1 MVVFQNRGLQ
11 MAIILRKLYQKCK
24 FCLLFALTYGGC
36 QPLQEDLDKEL
47 VKTCLGI
54 ENEIRTYSRTDSAKA
69 IFLCQKLETMFPR
82 SDYAKVITHIGYA
95 EVYERWGE
103 KIRANHHTDTALMI
117 AKKRKF
123 YREEAY
129 VYLQKFD
136 LSENY
141 EDGLEYLQK
150 FEVLQKS
157 KNIADP
163 ILLYRFYFK
172 FGYYYH
178 ELNDKLS
185 AQSYFQKS
193 LEISRKNKLFLEESN
208 SLNALSMLQ
217 NDRLNYTS
225 ALTLIDSAI
234 TICNRWFPEECGDH
248 YFQKAIALFGMKR
261 YDLSEEATHE
271 AQKRYTSHPKPYNPG
286 IVEVLLGDIY
296 VQREKY
302 KEAEKKYLIFLGK
315 AVYPSTKIWAYNKLS
330 RLYSHIH
337 NYKDAWMNLQ
347 KLSQL
352 KDSVYSNERGDLLLT
367 KRTEFKLYEQ
377 EQQFKEKE
385 MKYRF
390 LLFVAISAAV
400 VTAVFL
406 FFIYRNKQLKTR
418 LSALEQEKLQQE
430 VEFEQRKVAAS
441 SLQLTH
447 YNDLLK
453 NVKKEIDKIRDNTP
467 QQPVRDQIKT
477 LTKSI
482 ENNLGG
488 ENEWDKFKLHFEA
501 VSPYFFGNLKKQ
513 TPALTDLDLKHC
525 AYLKLNL
532 TPKQVARILGINP
545 KSVTLSRVRIKK
557 KIQLPENVPLGEFL
571 QKI

>member
-1 MVVFQNRGLQ
+1 
-11 MAIILRKLYQKCK
+11 MAIILRKLYQNCK
-24 FCLLFALTYGGC
+24 FCLLFALAYSGC
-36 QPLQEDLDKEL
+36 QPLQEDLDKKL
-47 VKTCLGI
+47 VKACLGV
-54 ENEIRTYSRTDSAKA
+54 ENDIRTYSRTDSAKA
-69 IFLCQKLETMFPR
+69 ILLCRKLEKTFPE
-82 SDYAKVITHIGYA
+82 SDYAKVIAQIGYA

-103 KIRANHHTDTALMI
+103 KAVANRHIDTALRI
-117 AKKRKF
+117 AQKRKY

-129 VYLQKFD
+129 VYLKKFD
-136 LSENY
+136 LSVNY
-141 EDGLEYLQK
+141 EDGLEFLQK
-150 FEVLQKS
+150 FEGLQKS
-157 KNIADP
+157 KNITDP
-163 ILLYRFYFK
+163 ILLYRFYIK
-172 FGYYYH
+172 FGYYYY

-193 LEISRKNKLFLEESN
+193 LEVSRKNKFFLEESN

-217 NDRLNYTS
+217 NDRSNYTY

-234 TICNRWFPEECGDH
+234 TIGNRWFPEESGDH
-248 YFQKAIALFGMKR
+248 YFQKAITLLEMKR
-261 YDLSEEATHE
+261 YDLSEEATLK
-271 AQKRYTSHPKPYNPG
+271 AQYLYTSHPKPYNPG
-286 IVEVLLGDIY
+286 IVEVLLGDIH
-296 VQREKY
+296 VQQKKF
-302 KEAEKKYLIFLGK
+302 KEAEKKYLIFLSK

-330 RLYSHIH
+330 RLYSLTH

-390 LLFVAISAAV
+390 SLFMAISAV
-400 VTAVFL
+400 VITVVFL
-406 FFIYRNKQLKTR
+406 FFIYRNRQLKSK
-418 LSALEQEKLQQE
+418 LNALKQEKLQQE
-430 VEFEQRKVAAS
+430 IELEQRKVAAS

-447 YNDLLK
+447 YNHLLK

-467 QQPVRDQIKT
+467 QQPVREQIKL

-501 VSPYFFGNLKKQ
+501 VSPHFFENLKKLA
-513 TPALTDLDLKHC
+513 PALTDLDLKHC

-532 TPKQVARILGINP
+532 TPKQVAQILGINP

-557 KIQLPENVPLGEFL
+557 KIQLPENEKLGDFL
-571 QKI
+571 QNI

>member
-1 MVVFQNRGLQ
+1 
-11 MAIILRKLYQKCK
+11 MAIILRKLYQNCK
-24 FCLLFALTYGGC
+24 FCLLFALACSSC
-36 QPLQEDLDKEL
+36 QPLEEDLDKEL
-47 VKTCLGI
+47 VKVSLGI
-54 ENEIRTYSRTDSAKA
+54 ENEIRTYSRTDSYKA
-69 IFLCQKLETMFPR
+69 ILLCQKLERIFPE
-82 SDYAKVITHIGYA
+82 SDYAKVIAQIGYA

-103 KIRANHHTDTALMI
+103 KIRANRHTDTALRL
-117 AKKRKF
+117 AQKRKY

-136 LSENY
+136 LSVNY

-150 FEVLQKS
+150 FEGLQKL
-157 KNIADP
+157 KNITDP
-163 ILLYRFYFK
+163 VLLYRFYFK
-172 FGYYYH
+172 FGYYFH
-178 ELNDKLS
+178 ELNDNLS

-193 LEISRKNKLFLEESN
+193 LEVSRKNKFFLEESN

-217 NDRLNYTS
+217 NDRLNYTA
-225 ALTLIDSAI
+225 ALELIDSAI
-234 TICNRWFPEECGDH
+234 MIGNRRFPEECGDH
-248 YFQKAIALFGMKR
+248 YFQKAIILLGIKQ
-261 YDLSEEATHE
+261 YDLSEDATFK
-271 AQKRYTSHPKPYNPG
+271 AQQLYMSHPKPYNPG

-296 VQREKY
+296 VQRKKY
-302 KEAEKKYLIFLGK
+302 KEAEKKYLIFLSK

-330 RLYSHIH
+330 RLYSHTH
-337 NYKDAWMNLQ
+337 NYKDAWTNLQ
-347 KLSQL
+347 KLSHL
-352 KDSVYSNERGDLLLT
+352 KDSVYSSERGDLLLT

-377 EQQFKEKE
+377 ERQFKEKE
-385 MKYRF
+385 IKYRF
-390 LLFVAISAAV
+390 LLFIAISAAV
-400 VTAVFL
+400 VTAVFM
-406 FFIYRNKQLKTR
+406 FFIYRNRQLKSK
-418 LSALEQEKLQQE
+418 LNALKQEKLQQE

-453 NVKKEIDKIRDNTP
+453 NVKKEIDKIRENTP
-467 QQPVRDQIKT
+467 QQPVREQIKI

-501 VSPYFFGNLKKQ
+501 VSPYFFETLKKKA
-513 TPALTDLDLKHC
+513 PALTDLDLKHC

-532 TPKQVARILGINP
+532 TPKQVAQLLGINP

-557 KIQLPENVPLGEFL
+557 KIQLSENEQLGEFL